1 MPMDHRFHPCKSHQ
15 MHSHWSQHILE
26 NFRLNLIRFQAQ
38 GSILQS
44 QKPGLYKY
52 QAKAFM
58 DYQPWITTNLKGT
71 LTSNQIKSF
80 IIVRYLYIQSCTF
93 NKPLHF
99 QSLFNYLLRHCTS
112 KLLHQSWWNIN
123 NQRLKSTNPQKWNWI
138 TNV

>member
-1 MPMDHRFHPCKSHQ
+1 MPMAHRFHPCKSHQ

-44 QKPGLYKY
+44 QKPGLYNY

-71 LTSNQIKSF
+71 LTSNQIKLF
-80 IIVRYLYIQSCTF
+80 IIVRYLYIQSCTSNLCKYFINLWTF
-93 NKPLHF
+93 N
-99 QSLFNYLLRHCTS
+99 LFSITLQLKDSSGFFYLLG
-112 KLLHQSWWNIN
+112 KF
-123 NQRLKSTNPQKWNWI
+123 
-138 TNV
+138 

>member
-1 MPMDHRFHPCKSHQ
+1 MPMAHRFHPCKSHQ

-44 QKPGLYKY
+44 QKPGLYNY

-71 LTSNQIKSF
+71 LTSNQIKLF
-80 IIVRYLYIQSCTF
+80 IIVRYLYIQSCTSNLCKYFINLCTF
-93 NKPLHF
+93 N
-99 QSLFNYLLRHCTS
+99 LFSITLQLKDSSGFFYLLG
-112 KLLHQSWWNIN
+112 KF
-123 NQRLKSTNPQKWNWI
+123 
-138 TNV
+138 